1 MHLCVSD
8 VHLSLRTTEKS
19 AEKMSIDLKDRFSN
33 TSILSILTRSYT
45 RTTPVNGNNSDSNNN
60 SVNDSNANVNSS
72 SNSNSSNNN
81 SGAKNASLNSISTS
95 TTTSCKVSPV
105 VSITSSKDPSQHKQL
120 TRVNGRDVIN
130 EPPKVST
137 LFSRFNIT
145 SSITNLNPRPK
156 MLGKRISKGPGS
168 NIYVRIE
175 EIFCDVGIIISHSHS
190 FMTSRHH
197 VWFFIRHQR
206 SHKLNSKTF

>member
-8 VHLSLRTTEKS
+8 VQPTLRTTEKS
-19 AEKMSIDLKDRFSN
+19 AVKMSIDLKDRFSN

-45 RTTPVNGNNSDSNNN
+45 RTTPVGGNNNSDSSNN
-60 SVNDSNANVNSS
+60 SINDSNANVNSS
-72 SNSNSSNNN
+72 SNSNGNNN
-81 SGAKNASLNSISTS
+81 SSGATNPSLNSISAS
-95 TTTSCKVSPV
+95 TTNSCRVSPV
-105 VSITSSKDPSQHKQL
+105 RSIMSSKDSSNQKQH
-120 TRVNGRDVIN
+120 TRVNGRDTVN
-130 EPPKVST
+130 ESPKVST

-175 EIFCDVGIIISHSHS
+175 D
-190 FMTSRHH
+190 
-197 VWFFIRHQR
+197 FIP
-206 SHKLNSKTF
+206 L

>member
-8 VHLSLRTTEKS
+8 VQPSLRTTEKS
-19 AEKMSIDLKDRFSN
+19 AVKMSIDLKDRFSN

-45 RTTPVNGNNSDSNNN
+45 RTTPVGGNNNNDSSNN
-60 SVNDSNANVNSS
+60 SINDSNANVNSS
-72 SNSNSSNNN
+72 SNSNGNNN
-81 SGAKNASLNSISTS
+81 SSGATNPSLNSISAS
-95 TTTSCKVSPV
+95 TTMSPKD
-105 VSITSSKDPSQHKQL
+105 SSNQKQH
-120 TRVNGRDVIN
+120 TRVNGRDTVN
-130 EPPKVST
+130 ESPKVST

-175 EIFCDVGIIISHSHS
+175 DFLPI
-190 FMTSRHH
+190 
-197 VWFFIRHQR
+197 
-206 SHKLNSKTF
+206 

>member
-81 SGAKNASLNSISTS
+81 SGAKNASLNRPLVRVTS
-95 TTTSCKVSPV
+95 
-105 VSITSSKDPSQHKQL
+105 
-120 TRVNGRDVIN
+120 NGAHNRAVANVD
-130 EPPKVST
+130 
-137 LFSRFNIT
+137 RA
-145 SSITNLNPRPK
+145 
-156 MLGKRISKGPGS
+156 
-168 NIYVRIE
+168 
-175 EIFCDVGIIISHSHS
+175 C
-190 FMTSRHH
+190 
-197 VWFFIRHQR
+197 
-206 SHKLNSKTF
+206 